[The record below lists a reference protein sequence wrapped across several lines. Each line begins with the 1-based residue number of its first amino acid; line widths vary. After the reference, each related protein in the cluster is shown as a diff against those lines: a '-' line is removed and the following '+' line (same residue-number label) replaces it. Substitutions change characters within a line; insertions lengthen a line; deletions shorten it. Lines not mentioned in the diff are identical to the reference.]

1 MKTLISVL
9 LAISLA
15 LVSCDST
22 GNTNKPE
29 IKHAVGST
37 TTLKRSASD
46 IPLHFKDANQF
57 RLFIDTNQYSD
68 EKKIDMINDFFDNI
82 SDYSTSELT
91 QSFASIG
98 ANIKWDVDLISQFK
112 HNMRK
117 TITNDP
123 NLLIGIS
130 DSLNKDELERF
141 AKFYFGNVIWND
153 EFPIELYYLKAN
165 NSQSFE
171 IFIDTFYERYQAMS
185 SRILNTSYL
194 VADKDGN
201 TNIRE
206 LPSSNSKRVG
216 KFNNGS
222 KVTALWIE
230 GDWLFVRNKSNVG
243 YVHVSNL
250 NAVDSSINKLQ
261 SDDNFTKVIL
271 EKEADLDMDGDN
283 DVINVAK
290 PKEQD
295 DRNFD
300 LEISIYRTV
309 NGKSHLWQHNILMFK
324 DPINGCMMEGLE
336 DIILNTGNFNIEYT
350 SCYDN
355 KHAKRFVSFSYNPQ
369 SDDFK
374 VTKNIISFF
383 NSESNEMNQTFN
395 CKDNE
400 YLFSSYNDGC
410 EW

>member
-1 MKTLISVL
+1 MKAFVL
-9 LAISLA
+9 LITLA

-22 GNTNKPE
+22 GNTNQPE
-29 IKHAVGST
+29 TKSSVGSIT
-37 TTLKRSASD
+37 TPKQSASD
-46 IPLHFKDANQF
+46 TPLHFKNANEF
-57 RLFIDTNQYSD
+57 RLFLDTNQYGD
-68 EKKIDMINDFFDNI
+68 EEKIDMINDFFDSI

-91 QSFASIG
+91 LSFASIG
-98 ANIKWDVDLISQFK
+98 ANVKWDVDLISQFK
-112 HNMRK
+112 HNMQK
-117 TITNDP
+117 AIINDP
-123 NLLIGIS
+123 NLLISIS
-130 DSLNKDELERF
+130 ESLNKDELERF

-153 EFPIELYYLKAN
+153 EFPSELYYLKAN
-165 NSQSFE
+165 NSQSFKV
-171 IFIDTFYERYQAMS
+171 FIDTFYERYQAMS
-185 SRILNTSYL
+185 SRILNTSYI

-230 GDWLFVRNKSNVG
+230 GDWLFVHNKSNIG

-250 NAVDSSINKLQ
+250 NAADSAINRLK
-261 SDDNFTKVIL
+261 SDDNFNKVIL
-271 EKEADLDMDGDN
+271 EKEADLDMDGDS
-283 DVINVAK
+283 DFISVVK

-300 LEISIYRTV
+300 LEISVYRMV
-309 NGKSHLWQHNILMFK
+309 NKEVSLWQQNTLMFK
-324 DPINGCMMEGLE
+324 DPLNGCMMDGLE
-336 DIILNTGNFNIEYT
+336 DISTSSGKFTIEYM

-355 KHAKRFVSFSYNPQ
+355 KYGKRFVSFSYDIQ

-374 VTKNIISFF
+374 VIKNIISFF

-395 CKDNE
+395 CKDNG
-400 YLFSSYNDGC
+400 YLFSSYNDDC
-410 EW
+410 EWL